1 LALSAD
7 EGNGADGTDHT
18 PMHWT
23 DVEEEELLAELPEL
37 GPELE
42 GILGR
47 SPPAAGSHSAA
58 VVQLLQQHVNTS

>member
-1 LALSAD
+1 
-7 EGNGADGTDHT
+7 
-18 PMHWT
+18 MHWT

-58 VVQLLQQHVNTS
+58 VVQLLRQHVNTS